1 MFYTRISNK
10 DNLDI
15 IGIGGASY
23 RYDEN
28 PIGGDLIFIKEANSS
43 MASLVYWKTQQIQ
56 KVAHSSKDAETLNVS
71 KLVDDAVYI
80 SRQVEMLLYGYIKG
94 RIPVKLFTDSEPT
107 LESIT
112 SSRQVKDK
120 CFEGKVLS
128 YVWLPTKE
136 MIASPINRG
145 NIGPLT
151 DMQTYLH
158 EMDRVK

>member
-1 MFYTRISNK
+1 
-10 DNLDI
+10 
-15 IGIGGASY
+15 
-23 RYDEN
+23 
-28 PIGGDLIFIKEANSS
+28 
-43 MASLVYWKTQQIQ
+43 
-56 KVAHSSKDAETLNVS
+56 
-71 KLVDDAVYI
+71 
-80 SRQVEMLLYGYIKG
+80 MLLYGYIKG

-112 SSRQVKDK
+112 SSRQVKDE

-128 YVWLPTKE
+128 YVWLPSKE

-151 DMQTYLH
+151 DIQTYLH